1 MARPVDIER
10 RNKIINIVLA
20 NGRATI
26 SELAKMFN
34 VSTETIRKD
43 VADLSEK
50 KYSRRDMEL
59 FFLPV
64 VILKIH
70 FLIKYRKM
78 RTRNQRSQI
87 TPLP

>member
-1 MARPVDIER
+1 
-10 RNKIINIVLA
+10 
-20 NGRATI
+20 
-26 SELAKMFN
+26 MFN

-70 FLIKYRKM
+70 FLIKYRKCG
-78 RTRNQRSQI
+78 REIKDRKLRFPI
-87 TPLP
+87 TAKDNFIDTGTTVLQLANVSICLRG